1 MTPQI
6 YFAATY
12 VPFLALQGMS
22 VVKGGKTGKMLRN
35 VSYLFGL
42 AAIFSYVM
50 FIEKI
55 F

>member
-12 VPFLALQGMS
+12 VPFVALQGMS
-22 VVKGGKTGKMLRN
+22 VVTGGKTGKMLRN
-35 VSYLFGL
+35 VSSLFGL

-55 F
+55 L

>member
-12 VPFLALQGMS
+12 VPFVALQGMS
-22 VVKGGKTGKMLRN
+22 VVMRGKTGKMLRN
-35 VSYLFGL
+35 VSYLFSL
-42 AAIFSYVM
+42 AAIFSYAM

-55 F
+55 L

>member
-12 VPFLALQGMS
+12 VPFVVLQGMS
-22 VVKGGKTGKMLRN
+22 VVTRGKTEKILRN
-35 VSYLFGL
+35 VSYLFAL
-42 AAIFSYVM
+42 AAIFSYAM
-50 FIEKI
+50 FIEKV

>member
-12 VPFLALQGMS
+12 VPFVVLQGIS

-35 VSYLFGL
+35 VSYLFCL
-42 AAIFSYVM
+42 AAIFSYVT

>member
-1 MTPQI
+1 MIPQI

-12 VPFLALQGMS
+12 VPFVALQGMS

-35 VSYLFGL
+35 VSYLFAL
-42 AAIFSYVM
+42 AAIFSYAT

-55 F
+55 L

>member
-12 VPFLALQGMS
+12 VPFVALQGMS
-22 VVKGGKTGKMLRN
+22 VVMGGKTGKTLRN
-35 VSYLFGL
+35 ASYFFAL

-50 FIEKI
+50 FIDKI
-55 F
+55 L

>member
-12 VPFLALQGMS
+12 VSFVALQGMS
-22 VVKGGKTGKMLRN
+22 IAKGDRTGKILRK
-35 VSYLFGL
+35 VSYPFGL

-55 F
+55 L

>member
-1 MTPQI
+1 MNPQI

-12 VPFLALQGMS
+12 VSFVALQGMS
-22 VVKGGKTGKMLRN
+22 IVKGGRTGKILKN

-42 AAIFSYVM
+42 AAIFSYAM

-55 F
+55 L

>member
-12 VPFLALQGMS
+12 VPFVVLQGMS
-22 VVKGGKTGKMLRN
+22 IVKQGKIGKTLRN

-42 AAIFSYVM
+42 AAIFSYAM

>member
-12 VPFLALQGMS
+12 VPFVALQGMS
-22 VVKGGKTGKMLRN
+22 IVKGGKTGKILKN

-42 AAIFSYVM
+42 AAIFSYIT
-50 FIEKI
+50 FIERML
-55 F
+55 